1 MSREKAPLVLLL
13 AVAIALAASDTALA
27 RHEGAACG
35 IPVPEDPFS
44 QTEFIGI
51 GQRFLVRSVRISPHP
66 QGVIV
71 VGEIHNDRQGFFTFA
86 LFKVQLFNADC
97 TYLGANNFA
106 IDNFE
111 LGVTRPCRVIVPN
124 VQRATV
130 ATYHI
135 EFLP

>member
-1 MSREKAPLVLLL
+1 VPVRVFLVPLLVFVLGGSEL
-13 AVAIALAASDTALA
+13 AVA

-35 IPVPEDPFS
+35 APLPEDPFGH
-44 QTEFIGI
+44 TEFIDI
-51 GQRFLVRSVRISPHP
+51 GQRFLIRNVRISPHP

-71 VGEIHNDRQGFFTFA
+71 AGEIHNDRQGFFTFA
-86 LFKVQLFNADC
+86 LFKVQLFNAAC

-111 LGVTRPCRVIVPN
+111 LGLTRPFRVIVPH